1 MLFQTFLMILSFAS
15 LLSSNCPK
23 FLTPSKKLLTLLF
36 FSLRFLYAIV
46 VSGGERPR
54 SAVVRRSR
62 CSVLCLCVLCDSNF
76 QKKCE
81 KFWTMYKPFQYRRNP
96 LISCW
101 SSSPDSSS
109 TNGNRSEVS
118 VNGVA
123 RRRSCSE
130 VSVARVAC
138 RWSCSEF

>member
-54 SAVVRRSR
+54 RAVVRRSR

-81 KFWTMYKPFQYRRNP
+81 KQTFWLATGARRQS
-96 LISCW
+96 LCRQSF
-101 SSSPDSSS
+101 SHRSRSSPELLGSFS
-109 TNGNRSEVS
+109 
-118 VNGVA
+118 
-123 RRRSCSE
+123 
-130 VSVARVAC
+130 
-138 RWSCSEF
+138 RWSRLSLELLGILTVNERK